1 MRVLITGAAGMLG
14 RKLTRRLLERGHIGG
29 EDIVALD
36 LVDLVEAPVDS
47 ELCTAHV
54 ADLCE
59 PGEAE
64 ALVSRDPDVVFHL
77 AAVVSAEAEADFDKG
92 MAVNVGSTRQLFDA
106 IRLSAG
112 VPRVV
117 YASSI
122 AVFGA
127 PFPDPIPDD
136 FHPTPLTSY
145 GTQKLIGEALL
156 ADYSR
161 RGFFDGVGIRLPTV
175 SVRPGAPNAAASSFF
190 SGIIREPLAG
200 LEAELPVSR
209 DVRHPHAS
217 PRAAIGFLVHAAE
230 LDTSRDWEGRRNLT
244 MPGVSVTV
252 GEQIEALGRV
262 AGPDPVALITDAP
275 DPAVAEI
282 VAGWAPRFDTTRATS
297 LGFAADKS
305 VRRHHPRLHR
315 GRPTRTTLRQEGAPA
330 PPSPSRHW
338 VSESR
343 GNLGHGTYRDHS

>member
-1 MRVLITGAAGMLG
+1 MLG
-14 RKLTRRLLERGHIGG
+14 RKLTGRLLERGRLRG
-29 EDIVALD
+29 ERIDAID
-36 LVDLVEAPVDS
+36 LIDLVEAPIES

-54 ADLCE
+54 ADLSR

-64 ALVSRDPDVVFHL
+64 ALVPLEPDVVFHL

-92 MAVNVGSTRQLFDA
+92 MAVNLDGTRQLFDA
-106 IRLSAG
+106 IRLSPIT
-112 VPRVV
+112 PRVV

-161 RGFFDGVGIRLPTV
+161 RGFFDGIGIRLPTV

-190 SGIIREPLAG
+190 SGIIREPLNG
-200 LEAELPVSR
+200 VEAELPVSR

-217 PRAAIGFLVHAAE
+217 PRAAVGFLVHAAE
-230 LDTSRDWEGRRNLT
+230 LDTARLADRPNLT

-262 AGPDPVALITDAP
+262 AGPDAVELITESP
-275 DPAVAEI
+275 DRAVADI
-282 VAGWAPRFDTTRATS
+282 VAGWPQRFDTARAHA
-297 LGFAADKS
+297 LGFTADDSYDAIIGAYIEDDLPRSDRAAVTLDGNPL
-305 VRRHHPRLHR
+305 RR
-315 GRPTRTTLRQEGAPA
+315 
-330 PPSPSRHW
+330 SR
-338 VSESR
+338 
-343 GNLGHGTYRDHS
+343 

>member
-1 MRVLITGAAGMLG
+1 MRILITGAAGMVG
-14 RKLTRRLLERGHIGG
+14 RKLTRRLLERGRLRG
-29 EDIVALD
+29 EPIDAVD
-36 LVDLVEAPVDS
+36 LVDLVEAPADS
-47 ELCTAHV
+47 ELCTPHV
-54 ADLCE
+54 ADLSR

-64 ALVSRDPDVVFHL
+64 ALVSVGPDVVFHL

-92 MAVNVGSTRQLFDA
+92 MGVNLDGTRQLFDA
-106 IRLSAG
+106 IRLAPG
-112 VPRVV
+112 APRVV

-161 RGFFDGVGIRLPTV
+161 RGFFDGIGIRLPTV
-175 SVRPGAPNAAASSFF
+175 SVRPGAPNAAASGFF

-200 LEAELPVSR
+200 LPAKLPVSR

-217 PRAAIGFLVHAAE
+217 PRTAAGFLIHAAE
-230 LDTSRDWEGRRNLT
+230 LDTSQLGGRRNLT

-262 AGPDPVALITDAP
+262 AGPDAVALITEAP
-275 DPAVAEI
+275 DPAIAEI
-282 VAGWAPRFDTTRATS
+282 VAGWPTRFDTTRATS
-297 LGFAADKS
+297 LGFTAEETYDDII
-305 VRRHHPRLHR
+305 
-315 GRPTRTTLRQEGAPA
+315 RTYIEDDLP
-330 PPSPSRHW
+330 
-338 VSESR
+338 
-343 GNLGHGTYRDHS
+343 

>member
-1 MRVLITGAAGMLG
+1 MRVLITGGAGMLG
-14 RKLTRRLLERGHIGG
+14 RKLTRRLLDRGHLRG
-29 EDIVALD
+29 ERIDAID

-47 ELCTAHV
+47 AVCAAHG
-54 ADLCE
+54 ADLSH
-59 PGEAE
+59 PGAAE
-64 ALVSRDPDVVFHL
+64 TFMSLRPDVVFHL
-77 AAVVSAEAEADFDKG
+77 AGVVSGEAEADFDKG
-92 MAVNVGSTRQLFDA
+92 MRVNLDGTRQLFDE
-106 IRLSAG
+106 IRLAPDA
-112 VPRVV
+112 PRVV
-117 YASSI
+117 FTSSI

-127 PFPDPIPDD
+127 PFPDSIGDD

-190 SGIIREPLAG
+190 SGIVREPLAG
-200 LEAELPVSR
+200 QEATLPVSR

-230 LDTSRDWEGRRNLT
+230 LETSRLGPRRNLT

-262 AGPDPVALITDAP
+262 AGPDVAGLITEAA
-275 DPAVAEI
+275 DPAIAAI
-282 VAGWAPRFDTTRATS
+282 VAGWPQRFEATRAIN
-297 LGFAADKS
+297 LGFEADGS
-305 VRRHHPRLHR
+305 YDDIIRAYI
-315 GRPTRTTLRQEGAPA
+315 EDD
-330 PPSPSRHW
+330 
-338 VSESR
+338 
-343 GNLGHGTYRDHS
+343 LGKPL

>member
-1 MRVLITGAAGMLG
+1 MRVLITGGAGMLG
-14 RKLTRRLLERGHIGG
+14 RKLTQRLVDKGHLRGERI
-29 EDIVALD
+29 DAID
-36 LVDLVEAPVDS
+36 LVDLVEAPVDAAV
-47 ELCTAHV
+47 CTAH
-54 ADLCE
+54 ATDLCR
-59 PGEAE
+59 PGAAE
-64 ALVSRDPDVVFHL
+64 GFISLGPEVVFHL
-77 AAVVSAEAEADFDKG
+77 AGVVSGEAEADFDKG
-92 MAVNVGSTRQLFDA
+92 MRVNLDGTRQLFDA
-106 IRLSAG
+106 IRLAPG
-112 VPRVV
+112 APRVV

-175 SVRPGAPNAAASSFF
+175 SVRPGRPNAAASSFF

-200 LEAELPVSR
+200 QEATLPVSR

-217 PRAAIGFLVHAAE
+217 PRAAVGFLVHSAEVDAA
-230 LDTSRDWEGRRNLT
+230 LLGPRRNLT

-262 AGPDPVALITDAP
+262 AGPEVVELITEAA
-275 DPAVAEI
+275 DPAVAAI
-282 VAGWAPRFDTTRATS
+282 VAGWPQRFEAARAAS
-297 LGFAADKS
+297 LGFEADRS
-305 VRRHHPRLHR
+305 
-315 GRPTRTTLRQEGAPA
+315 
-330 PPSPSRHW
+330 
-338 VSESR
+338 
-343 GNLGHGTYRDHS
+343 YDHIIRAYIEDDLPEHS